1 MFYILIRGSAGDS
14 NKQKETEKNLQQK
27 NIEEE
32 KKLQMLWSENVSV
45 IFFTRSPSSKKKA
58 FYFCIMV
65 FWLPHLKAI

>member
-45 IFFTRSPSSKKKA
+45 IFLHEALLLRRKPFIFVLWCFDYLT
-58 FYFCIMV
+58 
-65 FWLPHLKAI
+65 